1 MATRPPTRRRRAN
14 GESRRDELLQI
25 AMRVFA
31 EKGIAGATVRDIAQE
46 AGILSG
52 SLYHHFAS
60 KEEMVKEIVGD
71 GPSGDPDVHHEIIAA
86 ASGPVEA
93 VHDCILH
100 AVDWVAENPHRARIF
115 RNDAQY
121 IEETPALAESEEKR
135 RSIHLIWL
143 TLVEQGVADGV
154 FRRDV
159 DADLTVRA
167 MWDGILGSTRWFP
180 PLGDSDPGYVG
191 AQLAAFYL
199 AGLRRPG
206 APVRRPRGPRSAAR

>member
-1 MATRPPTRRRRAN
+1 MAAPPTTRRRRADT
-14 GESRRDELLQI
+14 ESRRDELLQI

-71 GPSGDPDVHHEIIAA
+71 GPSGDADVYHAIIAV
-86 ASGPVEA
+86 ASGPVA
-93 VHDCILH
+93 ALHDCILH
-100 AVDWVAENPHRARIF
+100 AVDWVARNPHRARIF

-121 IEETPALAESEEKR
+121 IKETPALAESEEKR
-135 RSIHLIWL
+135 QSNRLIWL
-143 TLVEQGVADGV
+143 AVVEQGIADGV
-154 FRRDV
+154 FRSDV
-159 DADLTVRA
+159 DADLAVRA
-167 MWDGILGSTRWFP
+167 MWDGILSSIRWFP

-191 AQLAAFYL
+191 EQLAAFYL
-199 AGLRRPG
+199 AGLQRSG
-206 APVRRPRGPRSAAR
+206 APGRRARAAR